1 MMGIA
6 TTCIGLLPVYTQI
19 GIWAPIS
26 LVALR
31 IVQGIAVGGE
41 WGGAILIASES
52 APKGKGILYAAFA
65 QQGSPT
71 GNLLAT
77 WRSSPSAPCP
87 PRTSFSGAGARRSCS
102 PQCWSSSAW

>member
-1 MMGIA
+1 
-6 TTCIGLLPVYTQI
+6 
-19 GIWAPIS
+19 S

-77 WRSSPSAPCP
+77 LAFFALSALPASDFILWGWRAPFLLSAVLVIVGMVI
-87 PRTSFSGAGARRSCS
+87 RLKLEES
-102 PQCWSSSAW
+102 